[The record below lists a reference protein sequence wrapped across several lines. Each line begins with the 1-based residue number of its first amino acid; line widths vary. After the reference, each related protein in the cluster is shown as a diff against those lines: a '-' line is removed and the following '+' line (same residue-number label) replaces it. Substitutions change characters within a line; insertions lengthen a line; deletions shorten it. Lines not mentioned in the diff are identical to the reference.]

1 MKVEFY
7 LGIGYANAEHVE
19 EVELPDDYTEQDIQ
33 EEFDDWVNNWI
44 DSGWQIIEEESE
56 VE

>member
-1 MKVEFY
+1 MKVKFY
-7 LGIGYANAEHVE
+7 LGIGYANAEHIE

-44 DSGWQIIEEESE
+44 DSGWQIIDEENEAQ
-56 VE
+56 

>member
-7 LGIGYANAEHVE
+7 LGIGYANAEYVE

-44 DSGWQIIEEESE
+44 YSGWQIIDEESE
-56 VE
+56 V

>member
-7 LGIGYANAEHVE
+7 LGISFVGAEHVE

-33 EEFDDWVNNWI
+33 EELNDWVNNWL
-44 DSGWQIIEEESE
+44 DCGWQIIDEESE
-56 VE
+56 V